1 MQNETVIVS
10 ENLDRLRGMTSE
22 QLRAQ
27 LVKLMGFGRNWIQE
41 LAEAVGVC
49 HEMDIDISDIIP
61 PLTREICLRIHG
73 GQLLPE
79 IYNKNFD
86 YQTFRKIASI
96 NIQDQRHIAD
106 GKPLKVVT
114 GIANDAIDYRLV
126 QVEAMTAEQKKLVF
140 ANGRIRT
147 PDEQF
152 EIINKKKPE
161 KPITISGELTAAQ
174 HAKLMRA
181 AKNAKTG
188 YWRLVLNAMEAAELI

>member
-1 MQNETVIVS
+1 MQTETVVVS
-10 ENLDRLRGMTSE
+10 ENLDRLRGMTPE

-27 LVKLMGFGRNWIQE
+27 LSKLMGFGRNWIQE

-49 HEMDIDISDIIP
+49 HEMDIDVTDLIP
-61 PLTREICLRIHG
+61 PATRDICLRIHG

-86 YQTFRKIASI
+86 YQTFRKISCI
-96 NIQDQRHIAD
+96 NLADQRHIAD

-114 GIANDAIDYRLV
+114 GATDSGIDFRLV
-126 QVEAMTAEQKKLVF
+126 QVEAMTPEQKKLVF

-147 PDEQF
+147 PEEQF

-174 HAKLMRA
+174 HAKLMRTA
-181 AKNAKTG
+181 RNAKTG
-188 YWRLVLNAMEAAELI
+188 YWRLILNAMEAAELI

>member
-1 MQNETVIVS
+1 MQTEPIVVS
-10 ENLDRLRGMTSE
+10 ENLDRLRGMSPE

-27 LVKLMGFGRNWIQE
+27 LSKLMGFGRNWIQE

-49 HEMDIDISDIIP
+49 HEMDVDISDIVP
-61 PLTREICLRIHG
+61 PATREICLRIHG
-73 GQLLPE
+73 GQLLAE

-86 YQTFRKIASI
+86 YQTFRKISAI

-106 GKPLKVVT
+106 GKPLKVVVGMT
-114 GIANDAIDYRLV
+114 DHGLDCRLV
-126 QVEAMTAEQKKLVF
+126 QVEAMTPEQKKLVF

-147 PDEQF
+147 IEEQW

-181 AKNAKTG
+181 ARNAKIG
-188 YWRLVLNAMEAAELI
+188 YWRLILNAMEAAELI

>member
-1 MQNETVIVS
+1 MESDTVIVS
-10 ENLDRLRGMTSE
+10 ESIDRLRGMTPE
-22 QLRAQ
+22 QIRAQ
-27 LVKLMGFGRNWIQE
+27 LSKLMSFGRNWIQE
-41 LAEAVGVC
+41 LSEAVGVC
-49 HEMDIDISDIIP
+49 HEMDIDISDLVP
-61 PLTREICLRIHG
+61 PATREICLRIHG

-86 YQTFRKIASI
+86 YQTFRRISTI

-114 GIANDAIDYRLV
+114 GATENGIDFRLV
-126 QVEAMTAEQKKLVF
+126 TVEAMTSEQKKLVF

-147 PDEQF
+147 PEEQF

-181 AKNAKTG
+181 ARNAKTG
-188 YWRLVLNAMEAAELI
+188 YWRLILNAMEAAELI